1 MIPMKRHDSGR
12 ASGLALALILI
23 IALVIAWLAVSQ
35 LGFLQRTQESISDP
49 QPTDV
54 VQQAR
59 DAVDALNDRM
69 RQGTAP

>member
-1 MIPMKRHDSGR
+1 MKRHDSGR

-35 LGFLQRTQESISDP
+35 LGFLQRTQESLDP

-59 DAVDALNDRM
+59 DAVDALNERM
-69 RQGTAP
+69 GQSIEQH